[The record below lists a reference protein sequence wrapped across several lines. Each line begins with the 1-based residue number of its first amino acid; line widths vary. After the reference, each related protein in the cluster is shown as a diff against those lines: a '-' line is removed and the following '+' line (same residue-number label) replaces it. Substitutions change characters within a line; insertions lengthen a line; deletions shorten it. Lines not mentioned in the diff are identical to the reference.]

1 MKKPKKWLFVIHPI
15 MFAMFFILALYSANV
30 AEVSPSAVAIP
41 LFSAMGFA
49 LLLLLPA
56 WLIFRNAGKAAIIVS
71 IFLILF
77 FSYGYVSNAVEGLGI
92 TYKVLWPIWCIL
104 IICSAYL
111 VKRTR
116 RDLHNLT
123 VILNIV
129 AIALVIVP
137 TINIAANE
145 IEAASQGITTT
156 ENGYDPGAN
165 TSKTDSLP
173 DIYYIVLDRYASEST
188 LKEVYDF
195 DNSEFTDY
203 LSNRGF
209 YVASESRSNYPE
221 SPQSLASSLN
231 MKYINYLSE
240 ELGEDYSDMDPL
252 YDMLQ
257 DYEVWHFLKSE
268 GYEFI
273 HMGSWWEPTRKNEYA
288 DMNFNYWEIPEFSMT
303 LYKTTMLYPIALE
316 NALLPQWVKAPLV
329 QDFRMGQWNRVQYK
343 FDKLAEIPD
352 MKEPTFVFAHM
363 LIPHNP
369 FVFDRN
375 GNYLTAEEV
384 NNRSVEVNY
393 IGQLVFANNRV
404 MELIDELLSSSEIP
418 PIIILQSDEGSYPG
432 GQDKWIG
439 EGEWEEAVGW
449 EEATRAELREKVT
462 ILNAYYLP
470 DVNRDVLYPSIT
482 PVNSFRL
489 VFNLYFDTDFEL
501 LPDRSYAFY
510 RDHPYKFFE
519 ITDMV
524 NCD

>member
-1 MKKPKKWLFVIHPI
+1 
-15 MFAMFFILALYSANV
+15 MFFILALYSANV
-30 AEVSPSAVAIP
+30 AEVSPSEVEIP

-56 WLIFRNAGKAAIIVS
+56 WLLCRDIRKATVIVS
-71 IFLILF
+71 IFIVLF
-77 FSYGYVSNAVEGLGI
+77 FSYGYVSSAVAGLGI

-104 IICSAYL
+104 IIFSAYL

-116 RDLHNLT
+116 RDLHKLT
-123 VILNIV
+123 VILSIV
-129 AIALVIVP
+129 AIALVVVP
-137 TINIAANE
+137 AINIAANE

-156 ENGYDPGAN
+156 ENSYSPKAN
-165 TSKTDSLP
+165 ASKTESLP
-173 DIYYIVLDRYASEST
+173 DIYYIVLDRYASDST
-188 LKEVYDF
+188 LKDVYHY
-195 DNSEFTDY
+195 DNSEFTEY
-203 LSNRGF
+203 LANQGF

-221 SPQSLASSLN
+221 TPQSLASSLN
-231 MKYINYLSE
+231 MEYINHLGE
-240 ELGEDYSDMDPL
+240 ELGEDFADMEPL
-252 YDMLQ
+252 YTMLQ
-257 DYEVWHFLKSE
+257 DYEVWHFLRSR
-268 GYEFI
+268 GYQFI
-273 HMGSWWEPTRKNEYA
+273 HMGSWWEPTRKNDYA
-288 DMNFNYWEIPEFSMT
+288 DMNINYWEIPEFSMT
-303 LYKTTMLYPIALE
+303 LFKTTMLYPVALE
-316 NALLPQWVKAPLV
+316 SALLPQWLKAPYIAE
-329 QDFRMGQWNRVQYK
+329 FRIAQWNRVQYK
-343 FDKLAEIPD
+343 FDKLAEIPE

-375 GNYLTAEEV
+375 GNYLTEEEV

-393 IGQLVFANNRV
+393 IDQLVFANGKLR
-404 MELIDELLSSSEIP
+404 ELIDKLLSSSEVP
-418 PIIILQSDEGSYPG
+418 PIIVLQADEGSYPG
-432 GQDKWIG
+432 GQDKWKG
-439 EGEWEEAVGW
+439 EGEWEVAVGW

-489 VFNLYFDTDFEL
+489 VFNHYFDTDLEL

-524 NCD
+524 NFD